1 MDWCTRNKLNLEVG
15 GNLFWINKLSFC
27 LPSTKTLPPS
37 LIDKYIDVTNIQ
49 CLCNNQ
55 AFKTYFFFSHF
66 NPCFVSSWYVSI
78 SISIAG
84 KYFITSHIS
93 DIWHNHW
100 KSLLTGA
107 ETRHTWAPVY
117 VCVDDCD
124 WYGPPYASISLVK
137 INH

>member
-93 DIWHNHW
+93 DIWHNHSTIIAHRSW
-100 KSLLTGA
+100 DQAYLSTS
-107 ETRHTWAPVY
+107 
-117 VCVDDCD
+117 VCMCR
-124 WYGPPYASISLVK
+124 WLRLVWSTLCLYL
-137 INH
+137 IG